1 MHQPNTRI
9 LGRQLAVEDPAH
21 VTGARG
27 AGTEAALRPPTAA
40 TKPWLDTNPLLD
52 YQGP

>member
-9 LGRQLAVEDPAH
+9 LGRQLAVEDLAI

-27 AGTEAALRPPTAA
+27 AGTEGALRPPTSAS
-40 TKPWLDTNPLLD
+40 KPWLDTKPVLD
-52 YQGP
+52 YLGP